1 MSRLGPTGL
10 TQLLTDIKTWVLS
23 KIPTKTSQLT
33 NDSNFLTSHQ
43 SLSNYS
49 TLANTVKS
57 ISISGKTITVTP
69 GSGSAYTL
77 TTQDTNTDT
86 LVTQNVSTTN
96 STYPILLCA
105 TANATANQGAKT
117 SIFGSGVK
125 VNPNT
130 STISATSL
138 KGTFANNGDTFAYT
152 TAQALYFYSG
162 QPAIANCT
170 EGSSNDFTKFSYPN
184 GATTVSSST
193 ANIQSLRLVWSDT
206 WWHEIFSSPNKEYL
220 WHRNIMNGTAKGWRR
235 IVEEN
240 VSGITDQTWN
250 INIGGSSASCTGN
263 AATATQFSANTTVAL
278 TGDATGT
285 SAGSKKGWSVPV
297 TLANSG
303 VTAGTYGP
311 SADVT
316 GNNNATISVPQ
327 ITVDAKGRVTS
338 VTNRTLTCKNNTYSV
353 YNKTL
358 TIQKNGTNVATFTSN
373 SNTDVT
379 ANITVPTKTSE
390 LTNDSGFLT
399 SHQSLSNYVTLNGA
413 QTISGAKTFS
423 GLTKTSGKTE
433 YDSSSNLDN
442 AINNIETTFWGTGTT
457 NKPASSYG
465 TLLTFNRE
473 GNVHTSTSNGW
484 LAQLGMGTDARLFL
498 RTKANTGGSW
508 SAWKEFLTS
517 HQSLSNYV
525 TLNGAQTI
533 SGNKTLTGYVDC
545 APYRV
550 RIKHGSQEIGVTP
563 SSNQW
568 NGIVFSDKNGATT
581 FSIEQAFLKNGNA
594 MLHFSMMPNNASGS
608 LLRIFEATHYAS
620 SGVVETKSKT
630 LVPDEN
636 NSRDLGSS
644 SNVWKNVYA
653 TTFSGALTG
662 NVTGNCSGTSA
673 NVTGTVAIANGGTG
687 ATTRLNAVKA
697 LTNENVGT
705 AATYFL
711 GITNSWGKAGYI
723 SVADARTVLG
733 IPTFDFQKFVWDHT
747 INLSSMA
754 SSSEWEQITG
764 GFKYTASVSLKAGQL
779 TWIYVYLTTS
789 NDLIKITISNGYI
802 LSGKNCVDG
811 GKNSIK
817 ADTTTYGNVL
827 TQTVCGASRLNCLF
841 YPYNSTVTLTMTYTI
856 LAHAGGEDP
865 TLSGKVLIK
874 Q

>member
-311 SADVT
+311 TADVT

-379 ANITVPTKTSE
+379 ANITVPTKTSQ

-413 QTISGAKTFS
+413 QTITGTKTFTSDLKFSTTATRGTAPSSNVTARTAYYVDSAGNSIGLIGMYYNTDKSSETRIYAYKTTAATGNNIGHLGIGCDAS
-423 GLTKTSGKTE
+423 GNVFTNAPTPAAGDNSTKIATTAFVRSGYVQINTSGYAIGDICLCKFFLKDIGNNLNNGYYSIARGKTGIAGSSLLEVTFECSSANEHPIYKTSGSALSGTWVYLGITMSKI
-433 YDSSSNLDN
+433 SSN
-442 AINNIETTFWGTGTT
+442 
-457 NKPASSYG
+457 
-465 TLLTFNRE
+465 
-473 GNVHTSTSNGW
+473 
-484 LAQLGMGTDARLFL
+484 
-498 RTKANTGGSW
+498 
-508 SAWKEFLTS
+508 
-517 HQSLSNYV
+517 
-525 TLNGAQTI
+525 
-533 SGNKTLTGYVDC
+533 
-545 APYRV
+545 
-550 RIKHGSQEIGVTP
+550 
-563 SSNQW
+563 
-568 NGIVFSDKNGATT
+568 
-581 FSIEQAFLKNGNA
+581 
-594 MLHFSMMPNNASGS
+594 
-608 LLRIFEATHYAS
+608 
-620 SGVVETKSKT
+620 
-630 LVPDEN
+630 
-636 NSRDLGSS
+636 
-644 SNVWKNVYA
+644 
-653 TTFSGALTG
+653 
-662 NVTGNCSGTSA
+662 
-673 NVTGTVAIANGGTG
+673 
-687 ATTRLNAVKA
+687 
-697 LTNENVGT
+697 
-705 AATYFL
+705 AATYYPFIAL
-711 GITNSWGKAGYI
+711 
-723 SVADARTVLG
+723 
-733 IPTFDFQKFVWDHT
+733 
-747 INLSSMA
+747 
-754 SSSEWEQITG
+754 
-764 GFKYTASVSLKAGQL
+764 FKRSA
-779 TWIYVYLTTS
+779 
-789 NDLIKITISNGYI
+789 
-802 LSGKNCVDG
+802 
-811 GKNSIK
+811 
-817 ADTTTYGNVL
+817 
-827 TQTVCGASRLNCLF
+827 
-841 YPYNSTVTLTMTYTI
+841 
-856 LAHAGGEDP
+856 
-865 TLSGKVLIK
+865 
-874 Q
+874 